1 METIARWWASD
12 STERY
17 WLEVS
22 DRGSDL
28 GADLNAPASNET
40 GGAFWSYDLLRE
52 VEDGDI
58 VLHYDRPEHAIVAWS
73 QAVGVA
79 WPDQVVWAARGMLA
93 RSRGIRPHERD
104 GWRVSLNGPF
114 RLGVPLTLSAIRGQ
128 QSALEAIR
136 GTRRYFPFELGRRET
151 RPMQGYLFKLPAA
164 FVELF
169 PELHEVPRS
178 DAVAPFEVAL
188 PHAPPGPAGASERP
202 VFVPRNEDVRS
213 RQAAPWSRD
222 PSEVDRALSAH
233 ARVER
238 LVAEEAAAEGWS
250 ARSYGRGDPVF
261 DLLLEAPGANVRVVV
276 EVKST
281 TSANEEKQL
290 RLALGQVLRYRQ
302 LMTADSVRVGAWV
315 AIERPPRDGSW
326 RELLAGL
333 GVSLVW
339 PAIVREQLREA
350 AGAVRGSGERRG
362 A

>member
-114 RLGVPLTLSAIRGQ
+114 RLAGAADAECDPRAAECARGYSRNATLLSVRARP
-128 QSALEAIR
+128 A
-136 GTRRYFPFELGRRET
+136 ET

-188 PHAPPGPAGASERP
+188 PHAPPGPAGAWSDQCSCRETRMCARGRP
-202 VFVPRNEDVRS
+202 HRGRGIHRRS
-213 RQAAPWSRD
+213 I
-222 PSEVDRALSAH
+222 ALC
-233 ARVER
+233 R
-238 LVAEEAAAEGWS
+238 LTRGWS
-250 ARSYGRGDPVF
+250 GS
-261 DLLLEAPGANVRVVV
+261 
-276 EVKST
+276 S
-281 TSANEEKQL
+281 L
-290 RLALGQVLRYRQ
+290 R
-302 LMTADSVRVGAWV
+302 
-315 AIERPPRDGSW
+315 RPPLKDGA
-326 RELLAGL
+326 LAATDEEIP
-333 GVSLVW
+333 SS
-339 PAIVREQLREA
+339 ICC
-350 AGAVRGSGERRG
+350 SRRQG
-362 A
+362 RT